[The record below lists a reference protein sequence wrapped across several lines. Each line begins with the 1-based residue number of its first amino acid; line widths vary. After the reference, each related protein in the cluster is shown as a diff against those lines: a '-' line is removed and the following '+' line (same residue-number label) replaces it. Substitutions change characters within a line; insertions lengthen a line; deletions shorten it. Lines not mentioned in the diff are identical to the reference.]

1 MRASAPPSAA
11 EYGLGQMRTT
21 GSAVPAA
28 MTPPQKGVFHSPRV
42 MSAAARGRPGEDEGG
57 ERQEGDDLAAA
68 QERAPEPQEGD
79 AAVGDENPRAPDQ
92 PGSVVRPDEDVVEA
106 LGALEVEHEEGRR
119 REKEEERQG
128 RRGDAEQRDRRQA
141 TAEHR
146 DRRDQERAGG
156 DRFREEIRRDPP
168 PPRPRRVR
176 HVVDGTGERAVPRV
190 GLDRGDRKSVV

>member
-1 MRASAPPSAA
+1 MMFVFFFFQAEDGIRDVAVTGVQTCALPISDNEERGAPRNHRGEEELRQEQRALPEVAPPRLP
-11 EYGLGQMRTT
+11 EEEG
-21 GSAVPAA
+21 AV
-28 MTPPQKGVFHSPRV
+28 
-42 MSAAARGRPGEDEGG
+42 ARRRPGEDEGG
-57 ERQEGDDLAAA
+57 EGQEGDDLAAA

-168 PPRPRRVR
+168 PPRPRR
-176 HVVDGTGERAVPRV
+176 
-190 GLDRGDRKSVV
+190 